1 MFVGVHYFLR
11 STLIIFFFIY
21 RLLKDYVS
29 KLTDDHKYSITV
41 AIGGT
46 LKENDEFCIVLAYD
60 DHVETM
66 HRRFKQIDF
75 EHVYS
80 IQPIN
85 RFDDM
90 NNALYIVD
98 NSLNNVNLPSSIKR
112 KEIGNDS
119 MLEQRDVIEME
130 INLPLTKQTNLS
142 PNQVQNHKNETTA
155 DKKLDKTQK
164 EVTLIFYLVL

>member
-1 MFVGVHYFLR
+1 
-11 STLIIFFFIY
+11 
-21 RLLKDYVS
+21 
-29 KLTDDHKYSITV
+29 
-41 AIGGT
+41 
-46 LKENDEFCIVLAYD
+46 
-60 DHVETM
+60 M

-98 NSLNNVNLPSSIKR
+98 NSLNNYINLPSSIKR
-112 KEIGNDS
+112 KEIGNNS
-119 MLEQRDVIEME
+119 VPKQRDVIQME

-142 PNQVQNHKNETTA
+142 PNQVQSHKNETTA
-155 DKKLDKTQK
+155 NTKLDKTQK

>member
-1 MFVGVHYFLR
+1 MFVDIPLIFSLQYI
-11 STLIIFFFIY
+11 IIFFIH
-21 RLLKDYVS
+21 RLLNDYVS
-29 KLTDDHKYSITV
+29 KLNDDHKYSITV

-60 DHVETM
+60 DHVKTM
-66 HRRFKQIDF
+66 QRRFKQIDF

-80 IQPIN
+80 VQPIN

-90 NNALYIVD
+90 NNALFIVD
-98 NSLNNVNLPSSIKR
+98 NSLNNYVNLPSSIKK

-119 MLEQRDVIEME
+119 IPEQRDTVEME

-142 PNQVQNHKNETTA
+142 PNQVQNHKNETISDT
-155 DKKLDKTQK
+155 KLDKTQK
-164 EVTLIFYLVL
+164 EVILIFN